1 MTTQLALKML
11 AALAVAAVVSF
22 LTTPMV
28 KSLAYKVGAI
38 DVPSAVHAQVRAQSA
53 FLVAPIVLALL
64 REVRR
69 SSRW

>member
-28 KSLAYKVGAI
+28 KSLAYIVKQTCTLCGF
-38 DVPSAVHAQVRAQSA
+38 DVCAELCRHKTCDV
-53 FLVAPIVLALL
+53 
-64 REVRR
+64 
-69 SSRW
+69 